1 MRCLDVRGIALLNVL
16 IALAIVSTLLAA
28 AVPAALSFYAQA
40 AVEYEAIRLIGEL
53 RHIQAV
59 SRMTA
64 TPLSLFEGQIAWER
78 VPRLRIHAG
87 GYTVSHPYNG
97 VVYAHTPL
105 PLVSFKQET
114 QKNMPIVFDRN
125 GGVGEASHNMTIRV
139 YAVGCED
146 AVLRVVIDG
155 AARIRLDRRAQDA
168 ADEE

>member
-1 MRCLDVRGIALLNVL
+1 MALLSVL
-16 IALAIVSTLLAA
+16 VVLAVFGTVLS
-28 AVPAALSFYAQA
+28 AVFPVARELYAQA

-87 GYTVSHPYNG
+87 GYTVSHPY
-97 VVYAHTPL
+97 AHTPL

-146 AVLRVVIDG
+146 AVLRVVIDV